1 MKTAL
6 FDLDGTLIDS
16 REDLAL
22 AINLT
27 RQDFDLPPLPTA
39 AVVACIGEG
48 VRVLIERAIPER
60 PDQWDAMLPRQ
71 RAHYTAH
78 CLDNTVLYP
87 EVKETLE
94 SLRAAGWRLAVVT
107 NKPGAMSRPI
117 LEGLGILHLFG
128 AVVGGGDC
136 PVLKPDPAPLIF
148 AAAQMG
154 ATLDATDWMVG
165 DHFTD
170 LESGRRAG
178 VRRCFCR
185 FGFGE
190 ARDEAWDF
198 EIGRMGAFL
207 TGYPSGDG
215 MLLNALP

>member
-27 RQDFDLPPLPTA
+27 RQDFDLPPKSTDE
-39 AVVACIGEG
+39 VVACVGEG

-60 PDQWDAMLPRQ
+60 PDLWDAMQARQ
-71 RAHYTAH
+71 RVHYSAH
-78 CLDNTVLYP
+78 CLDNTLLYP
-87 EVKETLE
+87 EIKETL
-94 SLRAAGWRLAVVT
+94 AALCADGWRLAVVT
-107 NKPGAMSRPI
+107 NKPGVLSRPI
-117 LEGLGILHLFG
+117 LEGLGILHYFG

-136 PVLKPDPAPLIF
+136 PVLKPDPAPLIC
-148 AAAQMG
+148 AASQMG
-154 ATLDATDWMVG
+154 VTLDASDWMVG
-165 DHFTD
+165 DNFTD

-178 VRRCFCR
+178 IRRCFCR

-190 ARDEAWDF
+190 TRGEAFDS
-198 EIGRMGAFL
+198 EIGRMDEFL
-207 TGYPSGDG
+207 TVV
-215 MLLNALP
+215 